1 MKKFF
6 NVLLTGYALIAEII
20 GSFIILM
27 FVLSLFGAGKFE
39 VSHGNWNR
47 CFGSCEKPVKII
59 QEQTKSTQ
67 GEK

>member
-39 VSHGNWNR
+39 VSHGNWSR
-47 CFGSCEKPVKII
+47 CFGNCEKPAKEI
-59 QEQTKSTQ
+59 QEAFKTTKE
-67 GEK
+67 EK